1 MSAERAQKFNELI
14 KKELGKIIFNFL
26 DVKPG
31 VLTTITQVLTN
42 PNLFTS
48 DIYISVYP
56 SSEAKKILDNLNRSI
71 YQIQQLLNR
80 KLEVRPVPKI
90 IFKHD
95 KNPEEAGKI
104 EKLLE
109 EIKHDPDIQLGYSS
123 PRKNNHLLNKK

>member
-1 MSAERAQKFNELI
+1 MSQERAQRFNKLI

-26 DVKPG
+26 DTKPG
-31 VLTTITQVLTN
+31 VLVTITQVLTN
-42 PNLFTS
+42 SNLFTS

-56 SSEAKKILDNLNRSI
+56 SSGAEEIIDKLNRSI

-95 KNPEEAGKI
+95 KNPEEASKI
-104 EKLLE
+104 E
-109 EIKHDPDIQLGYSS
+109 S
-123 PRKNNHLLNKK
+123 

>member
-1 MSAERAQKFNELI
+1 MSAERALKFNKII
-14 KKELGKIIFNFL
+14 KKELGKILFNFL

-31 VLTTITQVLTN
+31 ILVTVTQVLTN

-56 SSEAKKILDNLNRSI
+56 SSKAKETLDKLNRSI

-90 IFKHD
+90 IFKRD
-95 KNPEEAGKI
+95 ENPEEADEI

-109 EIKHDPDIQLGYSS
+109 EIKNEKQQF
-123 PRKNNHLLNKK
+123 

>member
-1 MSAERAQKFNELI
+1 MSVERALKFNELI

-26 DVKPG
+26 DIKPD
-31 VLTTITQVLTN
+31 VLVTITQVLTN

-56 SSEAKKILDNLNRSI
+56 SSEAKKILNKLNRSI
-71 YQIQQLLNR
+71 YQLQQLLNR

-90 IFKHD
+90 FFKYD
-95 KNPEEAGKI
+95 KNPEEAAQI

-109 EIKHDPDIQLGYSS
+109 EIKHE
-123 PRKNNHLLNKK
+123 K

>member
-1 MSAERAQKFNELI
+1 MSKKRAQRFNELI

-26 DVKPG
+26 DVKPD
-31 VLTTITQVLTN
+31 VLVTITQVLTN

-48 DIYISVYP
+48 DIYISIYP
-56 SSEAKKILDNLNRSI
+56 PNKAKEILDKLNHSI

-90 IFKHD
+90 IFKYD
-95 KNPEEAGKI
+95 KNPEEADKV

-109 EIKHDPDIQLGYSS
+109 EIKHE
-123 PRKNNHLLNKK
+123 K

>member
-31 VLTTITQVLTN
+31 VLVTITQVLTN

-56 SSEAKKILDNLNRSI
+56 SNEAKKILDNLNRSI

-90 IFKHD
+90 RFIYD
-95 KNPEEAGKI
+95 KSPEEASKI
-104 EKLLE
+104 EQIIE
-109 EIKHDPDIQLGYSS
+109 DIKYE
-123 PRKNNHLLNKK
+123 K

>member
-1 MSAERAQKFNELI
+1 MSQERAEKFNKLL

-26 DVKPG
+26 DAKSG
-31 VLTTITQVLTN
+31 VLVTITQVLTN

-48 DIYISVYP
+48 DVYISAYP
-56 SSEAKKILDNLNRSI
+56 SSETKEILDKLNSSI

-90 IFKHD
+90 IFKFD

-109 EIKHDPDIQLGYSS
+109 EIKHE
-123 PRKNNHLLNKK
+123 K

>member
-1 MSAERAQKFNELI
+1 MSKERAQRFNELI

-26 DVKPG
+26 DTKSGILVT
-31 VLTTITQVLTN
+31 VTQVLTN

-48 DIYISVYP
+48 DVYISVYP
-56 SSEAKKILDNLNRSI
+56 SSEAKKILDKLNRSI

-90 IFKHD
+90 IFKFD
-95 KNPEEAGKI
+95 KNPEEADQV

-109 EIKHDPDIQLGYSS
+109 EIKHE
-123 PRKNNHLLNKK
+123 K

>member
-1 MSAERAQKFNELI
+1 MSKERAQRFNELI
-14 KKELGKIIFNFL
+14 KKELGEIIFNFL
-26 DVKPG
+26 DLKSG
-31 VLTTITQVLTN
+31 VLVTVTQVLTN

-48 DIYISVYP
+48 NIYISVYP
-56 SSEAKKILDNLNRSI
+56 SSEAKKILDKLNRSI

-95 KNPEEAGKI
+95 KNPEEASQI

-109 EIKHDPDIQLGYSS
+109 EIKHE
-123 PRKNNHLLNKK
+123 K

>member
-1 MSAERAQKFNELI
+1 MSKERAQRFNELI

-26 DVKPG
+26 DVKSG
-31 VLTTITQVLTN
+31 VLVTITQVLTN
-42 PNLFTS
+42 PNLFIS
-48 DIYISVYP
+48 DVYISVYP
-56 SSEAKKILDNLNRSI
+56 SSEAKKILDKLNRSI

-95 KNPEEAGKI
+95 KNPEEADKV

-109 EIKHDPDIQLGYSS
+109 EIKHE
-123 PRKNNHLLNKK
+123 K

>member
-1 MSAERAQKFNELI
+1 MSQERAQRFNKLI

-26 DVKPG
+26 DTQPG
-31 VLTTITQVLTN
+31 VLVTITQVLTN

-56 SSEAKKILDNLNRSI
+56 SSQAKEILDKLNSSI
-71 YQIQQLLNR
+71 YQIQQLLNK

-95 KNPEEAGKI
+95 KNPEEASEV
-104 EKLLE
+104 EKLIA
-109 EIKHDPDIQLGYSS
+109 EIKE
-123 PRKNNHLLNKK
+123 K

>member
-1 MSAERAQKFNELI
+1 MSKERARRFNELI

-31 VLTTITQVLTN
+31 VLVTVTQVLTN

-56 SSEAKKILDNLNRSI
+56 SSEAKKILDKLNRSI

-95 KNPEEAGKI
+95 KNPEEASQI

-109 EIKHDPDIQLGYSS
+109 EIKHE
-123 PRKNNHLLNKK
+123 K

>member
-1 MSAERAQKFNELI
+1 MSKERAQRFNELI

-26 DVKPG
+26 DIKPG
-31 VLTTITQVLTN
+31 ILVTITQVLTN
-42 PNLFTS
+42 SNLFTS

-56 SSEAKKILDNLNRSI
+56 SSEAKKILDKLNRSI
-71 YQIQQLLNR
+71 YQIQQLLNK

-95 KNPEEAGKI
+95 KNPEEADKI

-109 EIKHDPDIQLGYSS
+109 EIKKI
-123 PRKNNHLLNKK
+123 NE

>member
-1 MSAERAQKFNELI
+1 MSKERAQRFNELI

-31 VLTTITQVLTN
+31 VLVTVTQVLTN

-48 DIYISVYP
+48 DIYMSVYP
-56 SSEAKKILDNLNRSI
+56 SSKAKEILDKLNHSI

-90 IFKHD
+90 IFKYD
-95 KNPEEAGKI
+95 KNPEEAHEV

-109 EIKHDPDIQLGYSS
+109 EIKNES
-123 PRKNNHLLNKK
+123 R